1 MGNNNNSLIT
11 GEFVTILDHVKIM
24 LVDDNPD
31 FVYMVKRSLERLSN
45 EYEVVGANGGKE
57 CFDLLIKGDMPDIIL
72 LDIMMPEIDGWTLFS
87 KLKEKSEWREI
98 PIVFLTAKTDEYSKG
113 FGRMAA
119 QDYIEKPFEITD
131 LKDRIDKVL
140 SR

>member
-1 MGNNNNSLIT
+1 M
-11 GEFVTILDHVKIM
+11 EMKKKIM

-31 FVYMVKRSLERLSN
+31 FVYMVKRSLERLSD

-57 CFDLLIKGDMPDIIL
+57 CFDLLKKGNMPDIIL
-72 LDIMMPEIDGWTLFS
+72 LDIMMPETDGWTLFS
-87 KLKEKSEWREI
+87 KLKEKPEWREI

-113 FGRMAA
+113 FGRIAA

-131 LKDRIDKVL
+131 LKERIDKVL
-140 SR
+140 NK